1 MAITGFDYNYTG
13 NGAVAAVNIPGLA
26 TNNTFTGSQT
36 FLGNVQST
44 STTTGTLKIAGGLG
58 VSGGVMANIVW
69 GAVWNDLADCL
80 VVPEDTDLEPGY
92 AYCFDGQ
99 KYYKSTKYLD
109 DGFIGI
115 HSDTAGF
122 SMGKQFDKKQ
132 LQAGIGGFILV
143 YIDQEYPVG
152 TPLTLTEGGKLTK
165 IKDNDIL
172 KSPHK
177 IIATF
182 WKKEPAEKWGPKG
195 NEVQVNGRMW
205 VKVR

>member
-1 MAITGFDYNYTG
+1 MAITGYDYNYTSG
-13 NGAVAAVNIPGLA
+13 GAVTTVNIPGTTA
-26 TNNTFTGSQT
+26 NNTFTGGQS
-36 FLGNVQST
+36 FLGNIQST

-58 VSGGVMANIVW
+58 VTEGIIANEVW
-69 GAVWNDLADCL
+69 GAVWNDLADCIA
-80 VVPEDTDLEPGY
+80 VPEDTELEPGY

-99 KYYKSTKYLD
+99 KYYKSTKYMD

-122 SMGKQFDKKQ
+122 SMGYKQTRKQ
-132 LQAGIGGFILV
+132 LKAGIAGFILA

-165 IKDNDIL
+165 IKEKDIPGN
-172 KSPHK
+172 PHK
-177 IIATF
+177 IIGTF

-195 NEVQVNGRMW
+195 QEVKVNGRYW
-205 VKVR
+205 IKVK